1 MFQKDFILR
10 MIEMMGD
17 LITGLLGLI
26 KKGEYPKVQETL
38 ENAYDEFLKEDA
50 AFFRRIPMEKLSR
63 TLLEEHNY
71 NRGHLEILS
80 QLFFAEAELNY
91 AQKNKDISLEYYQK
105 ALSLMDFVL
114 KEEKTFSMEKT
125 GRLEA
130 IKLKIIELKGA

>member
-91 AQKNKDISLEYYQK
+91 AQKNKAISLEYYQK
-105 ALSLMDFVL
+105 TLSLMDFVL

-125 GRLEA
+125 DQYPYL
-130 IKLKIIELKGA
+130 